1 MPKYPPKTFIVGG
14 NWKCNGTKESIREL
28 MDAWNKGKD
37 MSTADVEV
45 VIAPPAVYCEYTRC
59 IMRLD
64 FQVMVQNVWIGK
76 GGAVTGEVSADM
88 ICDWGYGWVMIGH
101 SERRM
106 LDVVKESD
114 ETIAEKAK
122 FCLGKGL
129 SVMFCIGETLE
140 ERESGQC
147 DT

>member
-1 MPKYPPKTFIVGG
+1 
-14 NWKCNGTKESIREL
+14 

-76 GGAVTGEVSADM
+76 GGAVTGEVCNGVQWLPK
-88 ICDWGYGWVMIGH
+88 CDFACGDH
-101 SERRM
+101 
-106 LDVVKESD
+106 
-114 ETIAEKAK
+114 
-122 FCLGKGL
+122 
-129 SVMFCIGETLE
+129 
-140 ERESGQC
+140 
-147 DT
+147 